1 MQAFQAPLKAM
12 LIAMM
17 LFATMPSSGNYKL
30 NNYGF
35 GSGGTS
41 NSSSSNYKL
50 NATTGETSNV
60 ESTSTNYKAR
70 SGNQNTQQA
79 HVPAAPTFTNT
90 ASYYNKLAFVVIPGA
105 NASDT
110 LFSIAISSD
119 NFVTTQYIKTDNTIT
134 NTKSF
139 SDYQTYAA
147 WGGAS
152 GEFVVGLLPNTTYK
166 IKVSAM
172 QGNFTETEYGPTSS
186 AATVAPSITFDLD
199 TASTDSET
207 SPPYSVS
214 FTSLLPGTV
223 VGSTEK
229 IWIDLNTNAESG
241 AGVFISSLNGG
252 LRSARLSYTLSSA
265 TADLASAG
273 SGYGAQGLTVTQSS
287 GGPLALSSPYNGAGQ
302 NVGIINSTIRQLLSS
317 AAPITAGRASI
328 QIKAKASSTTPS
340 SSDYGDT
347 LTITTAGIF

>member
-1 MQAFQAPLKAM
+1 MHFFQSPIKIMLLGAF
-12 LIAMM
+12 
-17 LFATMPSSGNYKL
+17 LFATMPASGSYKL

-41 NSSSSNYKL
+41 NSSSTNYNL

-60 ESTSTNYKAR
+60 ESSSTNFKAR

-79 HVPAAPTFTNT
+79 HVPTATLTNS
-90 ASYYNKLAFVVIPGA
+90 ASYYNKLKFIVVPGA

-110 LFSIAISSD
+110 KFSIAISSD
-119 NFVTTQYIKTDNTIT
+119 NFVTTQYIKIDDTVTSV
-134 NTKSF
+134 KSLT
-139 SDYQTYAA
+139 DYQTYAA

-152 GEFVVGLLPNTTYK
+152 GQFVVGLTPSTTYK

-172 QGNFTETEYGPTSS
+172 QGNFTETQYGPTAS

-199 TASTDSET
+199 TAAADTET
-207 SPPYSVS
+207 APPYSVS
-214 FTSLLPGTV
+214 FTNLLAGTV

-229 IWIDLNTNAESG
+229 IWIDLDTNAESG
-241 AGVFISSLNGG
+241 AGVFIASLNGG
-252 LRSARLSYTLSSA
+252 LRSSRLSFTITSA
-265 TADLASAG
+265 TADLASAS
-273 SGYGAQGLTVTQSS
+273 SGYGAQGLSVTQGS

-302 NVGIINSTIRQLLSS
+302 NVGIINSTIRQLLSTT
-317 AAPITAGRASI
+317 APITAGRASV
-328 QIKAKASSTTPS
+328 QIKAKASNTTPS